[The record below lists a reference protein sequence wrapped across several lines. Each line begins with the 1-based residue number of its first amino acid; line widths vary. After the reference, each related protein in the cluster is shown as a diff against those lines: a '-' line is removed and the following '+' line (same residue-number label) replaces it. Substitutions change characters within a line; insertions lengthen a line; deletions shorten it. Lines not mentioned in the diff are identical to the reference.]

1 MKNFQAIGD
10 KIFWQFGVFS
20 CNFDSPQVKGKLIS
34 SIVDYIYRVASR
46 VASRVSRRVRILG
59 Y

>member
-20 CNFDSPQVKGKLIS
+20 CNFASPQVKGKLIS
-34 SIVDYIYRVASR
+34 SIVDYISR
-46 VASRVSRRVRILG
+46 VASRVSSRVSR
-59 Y
+59 